1 MSKSKKIFYEEIAP
15 LYFVQ
20 GMPTVSGIRNKKLK
34 KVLTKELKKRR
45 ILQIQHK
52 YKNKRIKNLKKK
64 SLSQLEK
71 LLKNSSHRR
80 KTKKSRFSK
89 KRKTRKLSK
98 K

>member
-64 SLSQLEK
+64 K
-71 LLKNSSHRR
+71 FITIR
-80 KTKKSRFSK
+80 KTFKKLFPS
-89 KRKTRKLSK
+89 
-98 K
+98 